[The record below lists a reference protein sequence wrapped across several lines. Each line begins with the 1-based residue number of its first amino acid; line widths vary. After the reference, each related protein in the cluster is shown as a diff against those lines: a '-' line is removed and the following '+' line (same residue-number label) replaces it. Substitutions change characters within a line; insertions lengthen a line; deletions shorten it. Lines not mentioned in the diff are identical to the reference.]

1 MRREGGTE
9 SSRQT
14 TLPPLRTARAIS
26 RNPSS
31 KLARLRSPKAMVAAS
46 KDPSST
52 GRARALPS
60 TNSTPARSPIA
71 RLASLSISGD
81 RSTPTTLP
89 SGPTARLRA
98 AVSLPVPQA
107 TSSARPPRASRAA
120 LTAAR
125 RHRSSRPPV
134 IRVLIRSY
142 TGAMESNIPV
152 TRSSGTELPARAVP
166 WRWVTRRR
174 RRPSPPGS
182 RRRAVG
188 RRRKTVVRQAQ
199 WPPLEGARKDHLRLG
214 RENLRHQLNHVQDA
228 LEMARICCAN
238 LQQVVGLT
246 GQVMAFLDLVD
257 ADEVTG
263 HVGCD
268 GARDLLDE
276 DKSQNT
282 IAKHRRVNHGRVAAD
297 HASGFELLDPLVG
310 GRTAHPDGLAHLG
323 VRLTPIA
330 LQQLKN
336 PSVCLIDAFERAHFL
351 NVLERWQRHAP
362 GAPGD
367 QPIRSRKKP
376 QRGPLPAAAKV
387 MAMVLES
394 VGRRTRPDGRF
405 QPSARR
411 RTSRLARSTG
421 LMSDPTPCRQRHW
434 AHRRGCRLLTPGLR
448 SVALPARAI
457 GPGVSRG

>member
-14 TLPPLRTARAIS
+14 TLPPLRTTRAIS
-26 RNPSS
+26 RKPSS

-142 TGAMESNIPV
+142 TGAIESNIPV
-152 TRSSGTELPARAVP
+152 TRASGTELPARAVP

-174 RRPSPPGS
+174 RPSPPGS
-182 RRRAVG
+182 RRRAAS
-188 RRRKTVVRQAQ
+188 RRRKMVVRQAQ
-199 WPPLEGARKDHLRLG
+199 WPALEGARKDHLCLG
-214 RENLRHQLNHVQDA
+214 RENLRHQLNHVQHA
-228 LEMARICCAN
+228 LEMARICRAN

-297 HASGFELLDPLVG
+297 HASGFELLDPLMG

-336 PSVCLIDAFERAHFL
+336 PSVRLIDAFERAHFL

-434 AHRRGCRLLTPGLR
+434 AHRRGSRLLTPGLR